1 MWAMLIDI
9 VFHRVP
15 NILTTMIFTLFIL
28 FQANS
33 WYVIVFL
40 FLYITFF
47 AVTNFFNNRVIQL
60 RKERSQN
67 KILYTKNFVKILM
80 SKYEIL
86 QSDKILDETRKL
98 DFYQQK
104 AININQKM
112 SFDMTM
118 IYRFSQFSMDLVLLA
133 IFIFFGMQVFQ

>member
-1 MWAMLIDI
+1 
-9 VFHRVP
+9 
-15 NILTTMIFTLFIL
+15 
-28 FQANS
+28 
-33 WYVIVFL
+33 
-40 FLYITFF
+40 
-47 AVTNFFNNRVIQL
+47 
-60 RKERSQN
+60 
-67 KILYTKNFVKILM
+67 M

>member
-47 AVTNFFNNRVIQL
+47 AVTNFFNNRVIEL